1 VVDSGVTAD
10 PLPPALFLMGPTAAG
25 KTRLAFEICAQS
37 NAEIVS
43 VDSALVYRGLN
54 IGSAKPSA
62 AELARHPH
70 HLVDIRDPADAY
82 SAAEFR
88 RDALAAMAD
97 ITARGRLPLL
107 VGGTML
113 YFKALIEG
121 LAEMP
126 VIAPGIREAIDR
138 EAESK
143 GWPALHGDLQACDP
157 AVAAQIHPN
166 HSQRISRA
174 LEVFRSTGIPMSQW
188 RADQTEAPLPYKT
201 LQIAVA
207 PADRIQLH
215 LRIEERLEV
224 MFAKGFIDE
233 VSALYARGDLARNL
247 PAIRAV
253 GYRQVWEYL
262 EGETDM
268 QTLRER
274 SLAATRQLAKRQ
286 YTWLRKWPD
295 LRWIMWTNAEKSL
308 MPEFCAHLADA
319 GFPIHGLY

>member
-1 VVDSGVTAD
+1 
-10 PLPPALFLMGPTAAG
+10 MGPTAAG
-25 KTRLAFEICAQS
+25 KTRLAFEICEQS
-37 NAEIVS
+37 NAEIIS

-62 AELARHPH
+62 DELARYPH
-70 HLVDIRDPADAY
+70 HLVDIRDPSEVY
-82 SAAEFR
+82 SVAEFR

-126 VIAPGIREAIDR
+126 AVAPGIREAIER
-138 EAESK
+138 EAEAK
-143 GWPALHGDLQACDP
+143 GWPALHEELQVCDP
-157 AVAAQIHPN
+157 EVAAQIHPN

-174 LEVFRSTGIPMSQW
+174 LEVFRSTGIAMSQW
-188 RADQTEAPLPYKT
+188 RAEQPEAALPYRV
-201 LQIAVA
+201 LQVAVA
-207 PADRIQLH
+207 PEDRALLH
-215 LRIEERLEV
+215 KRIEQRLEA
-224 MFAKGFIDE
+224 MFAGGFIKE
-233 VSALYARGDLARNL
+233 VSDLYARGDLARNL

-262 EGETDM
+262 DGETDM

-295 LRWIMWTNAEKSL
+295 LKWILWTNAEKSL
-308 MPEFCAHLADA
+308 MPELCTHLADA
-319 GFPIHGLY
+319 EFPIHGLY